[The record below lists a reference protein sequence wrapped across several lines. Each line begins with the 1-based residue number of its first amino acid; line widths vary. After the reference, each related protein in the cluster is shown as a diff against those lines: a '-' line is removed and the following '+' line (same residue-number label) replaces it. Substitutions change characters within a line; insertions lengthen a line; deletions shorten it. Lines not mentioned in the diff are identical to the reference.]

1 MEVLT
6 SVTIEGRIVTNV
18 GVVDGYTVY
27 REEEDDSSGATL
39 FFTKNGKV
47 RFKLEVC
54 AASTSQNFAFI
65 SDIDFK
71 EIK

>member
-6 SVTIEGRIVTNV
+6 CFTIEGHIVTNV
-18 GVVDGYTVY
+18 GIVDGYTVY

-47 RFKLEVC
+47 RFKLEVY
-54 AASTSQNFAFI
+54 ASTSQNFAFI

>member
-6 SVTIEGRIVTNV
+6 SFTIEGQVVKGIAT
-18 GVVDGYTVY
+18 VDGYTVY
-27 REEEDDSSGATL
+27 RLERDDSEATL
-39 FFTKNGKV
+39 FFTKNSKV
-47 RFKLEVC
+47 KFKLEVC
-54 AASTSQNFAFI
+54 AGTSQNFAFI

>member
-6 SVTIEGRIVTNV
+6 SFIIEGRIVTNI
-18 GVVDGYTVY
+18 GSVDGYSVY
-27 REEEDDSSGATL
+27 REEEGDSSGATL

-47 RFKLEVC
+47 RFKLE
-54 AASTSQNFAFI
+54 AYASTCQNFAFI
-65 SDIDFK
+65 SDIDLK